1 MKRSFSNRRFI
12 GSAASLTC
20 VGLLTA
26 GTAAFAQD
34 TVGHESAQQ
43 VQNQNEYS
51 STTPNQSTTTSTTT
65 TTSTSK
71 SSSSKQQVMKDCVAR
86 ERAGDSTMSE
96 AEARKACHDALKAQS
111 DNQDNEA
118 RPQ

>member
-1 MKRSFSNRRFI
+1 MKRTIANNTFR
-12 GSAASLTC
+12 GTAASLLC
-20 VGLLTA
+20 VGLLTTGA
-26 GTAAFAQD
+26 AAFAQE

-43 VQNQNEYS
+43 SQNQDEYS
-51 STTPNQSTTTSTTT
+51 STSPNRSTTNSTTT

-71 SSSSKQQVMKDCVAR
+71 SSASKNRVMKDCVDR

-96 AEARKACHDALKAQS
+96 SEARKACHDALKAQS
-111 DNQDNEA
+111 ENQDNEP